1 MQMKQTCK
9 CELREY
15 MTDCLTRARIEN
27 SMSQSEFSEHLMMD
41 TRSYAALEHG
51 DSLCCTLTFILYLVL
66 FCKNVDELVK
76 DLREIVMLHISEEKS
91 TA

>member
-41 TRSYAALEHG
+41 TCSYAALEHG

-76 DLREIVMLHISEEKS
+76 DLREIVMRHISEEKS